1 MSDTDDLV
9 ARHNKL
15 SAEQKRL
22 EADVTMINSELSA
35 RKNALKR
42 LMDEAKA
49 EGFDPNNLE
58 EEIRRRQEVA
68 KVKLDTWESEIK
80 DATKIIE
87 PMLREVNNG

>member
-1 MSDTDDLV
+1 MSNVDDLV
-9 ARHNKL
+9 AKYTKL
-15 SAEQKRL
+15 SSVQKKL
-22 EADVTMINSELSA
+22 ESDITIINSELSA

-42 LMDEAKA
+42 IMDEARA

-68 KVKLDTWESEIK
+68 KVKLDTWESELK
-80 DATKIIE
+80 DATKIVE